1 VGSFEARKQELMQ
14 QNPERTISIQ
24 QIDEYWNSVLRKQ
37 AHVPLLVLRETQNS
51 PYSTVRVDKLTFQ
64 GFDETPVHCWL
75 LLPRRELDVNPLP
88 CVIVYQGYMGDRGL
102 PDRYAA
108 WLLRGFS
115 VLAVDAR
122 GQAGQTGSCLSL
134 SEGWVK
140 GWVTQG
146 IRHIDG
152 SYYKAIALDA
162 VRAVDAAA
170 AQPEIDMSRLAAVGG
185 SQGGG
190 LALLAAALHPQ
201 LGVCVA
207 DIPNMCHLEY
217 GLMHST
223 GSLTEIAA
231 YLKRYPDRLPAVR
244 QTLVHV
250 DLLNLVHRISIPVMI
265 SVGWKD
271 TICPPETIYAVYNRL
286 DAPKQLIDYPFS
298 GHEVSEYQHSLGM
311 DFVTANFRNQAKTPS
326 ASSGR

>member
-1 VGSFEARKQELMQ
+1 MQ

-24 QIDEYWNSVLRKQ
+24 QIDEYWNSILQKQ
-37 AHVPLLVLRETQNS
+37 SLIPLLVSRETQNS

-64 GFDETPVHCWL
+64 GFDETPVHSWL
-75 LLPRRELDVNPLP
+75 LLPRQELEVNPLP

-102 PDRYAA
+102 PDRYAP
-108 WLLRGFS
+108 WLLRGFA

-122 GQAGQTGSCLSL
+122 GQGGQTGSCLPL

-146 IRHIDG
+146 ICHIDE
-152 SYYKAIALDA
+152 SYYKAIILDA
-162 VRAVDAAA
+162 VRAIDAAA
-170 AQPEIDMSRLAAVGG
+170 AQPEIDKSHLAAVGG

-190 LALLAAALHPQ
+190 LALLTAALHPQ

-223 GSLTEIAA
+223 GSLSEIAA
-231 YLKRYPDRLPAVR
+231 YLKRYPERLPAIR
-244 QTLVHV
+244 QTLAHV

-271 TICPPETIYAVYNRL
+271 AICLPETIYALYNRL

-298 GHEVSEYQHSLGM
+298 GHEVSEHQHSLGM
-311 DFVTANFRNQAKTPS
+311 DFVTATFRNQAKTP
-326 ASSGR
+326 